1 MYIQSYAP
9 FLYFLFLSSNY
20 KSVQNNKKVP
30 FKKKKKKKKKKRR
43 EEERGFKHHKIKIY
57 TVI

>member
-1 MYIQSYAP
+1 MYIQSYDP

-30 FKKKKKKKKKKRR
+30 FKNKKEEKKKEEKKKEGSGITKLK
-43 EEERGFKHHKIKIY
+43 FIL
-57 TVI
+57 

>member
-30 FKKKKKKKKKKRR
+30 FKKKKKRRRRR
-43 EEERGFKHHKIKIY
+43 EEKKKEGSSITKLKFIP
-57 TVI
+57 

>member
-30 FKKKKKKKKKKRR
+30 FKKKKKKEKRKK
-43 EEERGFKHHKIKIY
+43 E
-57 TVI
+57 

>member
-30 FKKKKKKKKKKRR
+30 LKKKKKNGRRRR
-43 EEERGFKHHKIKIY
+43 EEKKKEGSSITKLKFIP
-57 TVI
+57 

>member
-1 MYIQSYAP
+1 MSIQSYAP

-30 FKKKKKKKKKKRR
+30 FKKKKKKEEEEEKRR
-43 EEERGFKHHKIKIY
+43 RKR
-57 TVI
+57 VQASQN

>member
-30 FKKKKKKKKKKRR
+30 FKKKKKKRRRRR
-43 EEERGFKHHKIKIY
+43 EEKKKEGSSITKLKFIP
-57 TVI
+57 